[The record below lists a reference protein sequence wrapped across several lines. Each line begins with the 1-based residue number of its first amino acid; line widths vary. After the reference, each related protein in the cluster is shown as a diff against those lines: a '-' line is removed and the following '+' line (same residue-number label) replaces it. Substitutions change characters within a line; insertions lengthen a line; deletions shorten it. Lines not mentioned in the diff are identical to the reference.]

1 VDITTEVFKEPI
13 EVIKKLSSNLEGLKY
28 TKVIQ
33 TFVMEDRRLNLMIE
47 SEGSN
52 DFRGKVVW
60 IGNKKDESAG
70 TVFCIDNKNEL
81 KQISP
86 TAENTDKII
95 LDIKKE
101 TIRIFTA
108 SKTKCAVCGK
118 SIEIFDEVI
127 GCPLCDIK
135 AHKDHL
141 IDWVR
146 MKHSC
151 PVCKKSLDVS
161 STGVIFIN

>member
-1 VDITTEVFKEPI
+1 MSPKEITKVDITTEVFKEPI

-60 IGNKKDESAG
+60 IGNKKD
-70 TVFCIDNKNEL
+70 
-81 KQISP
+81 
-86 TAENTDKII
+86 
-95 LDIKKE
+95 E